1 MVKFFSLF
9 DEIIKQ
15 FYILSCSRD
24 TKFKH
29 KLEIRKEMRKFE
41 KHNVR
46 LHINIIIIE
55 QSIYLITEFVNRS
68 NTKV

>member
-15 FYILSCSRD
+15 FYILSCSQD

-46 LHINIIIIE
+46 LHINIIIG
-55 QSIYLITEFVNRS
+55 T
-68 NTKV
+68 